1 MAKKYL
7 EVAKGNATHIK
18 VEVYYSKGGMNY
30 FTSRVEARGVYIS
43 VSPVTRSEGWESYT
57 GFSGIKKHLFTMTRF
72 NQKKVDSCIV
82 DEATEQELIK
92 YVCEKN
98 NIILKKDLVVSN

>member
-7 EVAKGNATHIK
+7 EVAEGNATHLK

-30 FTSRVEARGVYIS
+30 FTSTNEARGLYLS
-43 VSPVTRSEGWESYT
+43 VSPVTRSGNWESYT
-57 GFSGIKKHLFTMTRF
+57 GFSGIKKHLLSMARF
-72 NQKKVDSCIV
+72 NQKKLDTCIV
-82 DEATEQELIK
+82 DEAYEQELIK

>member
-7 EVAKGNATHIK
+7 EVAEGNATHLK

-30 FTSRVEARGVYIS
+30 FTSTNEARGLYLS
-43 VSPVTRSEGWESYT
+43 VSPVTRSGNWESYT
-57 GFSGIKKHLFTMTRF
+57 GFSGIKKHLLSMERF
-72 NQKKVDSCIV
+72 NQKKLDTCIV
-82 DEATEQELIK
+82 DEAYEQELIK

-98 NIILKKDLVVSN
+98 NIILKKDLVDTN